1 MFCIH
6 LTAGEQQVLY
16 SNYIHCQSD
25 ASCTTER
32 SVGLVSNGSSASGD
46 KEITRAAEE
55 SPRPSP
61 PPITSSDNNIFT
73 SDNGSITGSD
83 DSSTVPTDKPQGKAP
98 VKRYH
103 SFSSA
108 EFRLSIT
115 ESGSSSQLG
124 LHTLERHEG
133 HLHRKHEMDSATKKA
148 FSR

>member
-1 MFCIH
+1 MS
-6 LTAGEQQVLY
+6 Y
-16 SNYIHCQSD
+16 
-25 ASCTTER
+25 TTER
-32 SVGLVSNGSSASGD
+32 SVDLVSNGSSVTASGD

-61 PPITSSDNNIFT
+61 SSTTSSDNNIFT
-73 SDNGSITGSD
+73 SDSGSTTGSD
-83 DSSTVPTDKPQGKAP
+83 DSSIAPTDKPQGKAP

-108 EFRLSIT
+108 ESRLSMT
-115 ESGSSSQLG
+115 ESSSSSQLG

-148 FSR
+148 SSR